1 MNILIIGQGIAGS
14 CLAWELKRRGAEF
27 TVADRPIAETASRV
41 AAGLVNPLTG
51 RAFRPG
57 WRQEECLAAAEA
69 FYPETERE
77 LGGSWWQKTPIF
89 REVET
94 EDQFEIW
101 QERQTAPESCAYAGP
116 LFPWPERWEGR
127 GKAAYTRGS
136 AVLHVENMVTAM
148 RRFFMEQGRF
158 VEADVSP
165 ADIRLDAN
173 GLFHWNGRTFSHIV
187 WCTGWEAG
195 LHPDMS
201 PLKGRPSKGTILDLD
216 LKELDWHAGILHF
229 GHWLVHNGSFWRFGA
244 TYAWAWDA
252 PGIPEAPAVQELML
266 DLVKRYSGNMDV
278 IRARAAVRPIIR
290 RSQPVAGP
298 IPGLDGQFV
307 FSGLG
312 SKGVT
317 TSPLVRRP
325 ACRTS
330 RVRNGSAAGSAACR
344 ALEMMRNI
352 SRPSLN
358 GTAIFLV
365 KRF

>member
-1 MNILIIGQGIAGS
+1 MNVLIIGQGIAGS
-14 CLAWELKRRGAEF
+14 CLAWELKRRGTDF
-27 TVADRPIAETASRV
+27 TITDRPIAETASRV

-57 WRQEECLAAAEA
+57 WRQEECLSAAD

-89 REVET
+89 RELET
-94 EDQFEIW
+94 EDQLEIW
-101 QERQTAPESCAYAGP
+101 QERQMAPESSAYAGP
-116 LFPWPERWEGR
+116 LFPWPERWEGQ

-136 AVLHVENMVTAM
+136 AVLHVEDMVNAM
-148 RRFFMEQGRF
+148 RQFFTEQGRF
-158 VEADVSP
+158 MEADVSP
-165 ADIRLDAN
+165 ADIQPDDN
-173 GLFHWNGRTFSHIV
+173 GLFHWNGRIFSHVV

-195 LHPDMS
+195 CHPDMA

-229 GHWLVHNGSFWRFGA
+229 GRWLVHNGSFWRFGA
-244 TYAWAWDA
+244 TYAWAWEA

-266 DLVKRYSGNMDV
+266 DLVRRYSGEMNV

-298 IPGLDGQFV
+298 IPGLNGQFV

-317 TSPLVRRP
+317 TSPW
-325 ACRTS
+325 
-330 RVRNGSAAGSAACR
+330 SAAQLAEHLVHGAELPPDLLPAA
-344 ALEMMRNI
+344 LW
-352 SRPSLN
+352 
-358 GTAIFLV
+358 
-365 KRF
+365 K

>member
-27 TVADRPIAETASRV
+27 TVADRPVAETACQV

-89 REVET
+89 REVDT

-317 TSPLVRRP
+317 TSPW
-325 ACRTS
+325 
-330 RVRNGSAAGSAACR
+330 SAAQLAGHLVCGTDLPPDLLPAA
-344 ALEMMRNI
+344 LW
-352 SRPSLN
+352 
-358 GTAIFLV
+358 
-365 KRF
+365 K

>member
-14 CLAWELKRRGAEF
+14 CLAWELKRRGSEF
-27 TVADRPIAETASRV
+27 TVADRPVAETASRV

-116 LFPWPERWEGR
+116 LFPWPEHWEGR

-165 ADIRLDAN
+165 TDIRPDAN
-173 GLFHWNGRTFSHIV
+173 GLFHWNGRT
-187 WCTGWEAG
+187 
-195 LHPDMS
+195 
-201 PLKGRPSKGTILDLD
+201 
-216 LKELDWHAGILHF
+216 
-229 GHWLVHNGSFWRFGA
+229 
-244 TYAWAWDA
+244 
-252 PGIPEAPAVQELML
+252 
-266 DLVKRYSGNMDV
+266 
-278 IRARAAVRPIIR
+278 
-290 RSQPVAGP
+290 
-298 IPGLDGQFV
+298 
-307 FSGLG
+307 
-312 SKGVT
+312 GV
-317 TSPLVRRP
+317 
-325 ACRTS
+325 
-330 RVRNGSAAGSAACR
+330 
-344 ALEMMRNI
+344 MRNM
-352 SRPSLN
+352 
-358 GTAIFLV
+358 
-365 KRF
+365 

>member
-27 TVADRPIAETASRV
+27 TVADRPVAETASRV

-116 LFPWPERWEGR
+116 LFPWPEHWEGR

-148 RRFFMEQGRF
+148 RRFLWNRAVLWKRMYPPQI
-158 VEADVSP
+158 P
-165 ADIRLDAN
+165 A
-173 GLFHWNGRTFSHIV
+173 GLQRSFHWNGRTFSHIV
-187 WCTGWEAG
+187 WCTGWE
-195 LHPDMS
+195 
-201 PLKGRPSKGTILDLD
+201 
-216 LKELDWHAGILHF
+216 
-229 GHWLVHNGSFWRFGA
+229 
-244 TYAWAWDA
+244 
-252 PGIPEAPAVQELML
+252 PGF
-266 DLVKRYSGNMDV
+266 
-278 IRARAAVRPIIR
+278 IRTCLR
-290 RSQPVAGP
+290 
-298 IPGLDGQFV
+298 
-307 FSGLG
+307 
-312 SKGVT
+312 
-317 TSPLVRRP
+317 
-325 ACRTS
+325 
-330 RVRNGSAAGSAACR
+330 
-344 ALEMMRNI
+344 
-352 SRPSLN
+352 
-358 GTAIFLV
+358 
-365 KRF
+365 

>member
-1 MNILIIGQGIAGS
+1 MNVLIIGQGIAGS
-14 CLAWELKRRGAEF
+14 CLAWELKRRGTDF
-27 TVADRPIAETASRV
+27 TITDRPVAETASRV

-57 WRQEECLAAAEA
+57 WRQEECLSAAAD

-89 REVET
+89 RELET
-94 EDQFEIW
+94 EDQLEIW
-101 QERQTAPESCAYAGP
+101 QERQMAPESSPYAGP
-116 LFPWPERWEGR
+116 LFPWPEHWEGQ

-136 AVLHVENMVTAM
+136 AVLHVEDMVNAM
-148 RRFFMEQGRF
+148 RRFFTEQGRF
-158 VEADVSP
+158 AEADVSP
-165 ADIRLDAN
+165 ADIQPDED
-173 GLFHWNGRTFSHIV
+173 GLFHWNGRIFTHVV

-195 LHPDMS
+195 CHPDMA

-229 GHWLVHNGSFWRFGA
+229 GRWLVHNGSFWRFGA
-244 TYAWAWDA
+244 TYAWAWEA

-266 DLVKRYSGNMDV
+266 DLVRRYSGEMNV

-298 IPGLDGQFV
+298 IPGLNGQYV

-317 TSPLVRRP
+317 TSHGRRP
-325 ACRTS
+325 DW
-330 RVRNGSAAGSAACR
+330 
-344 ALEMMRNI
+344 RNI
-352 SRPSLN
+352 LC
-358 GTAIFLV
+358 TARNCRRTCCPPRCGNNAA
-365 KRF
+365 RFPPLP